1 MRECEA
7 RYVLDM
13 ESQASRDSYLASTLR
28 RRGEEG
34 QKDLKQRILLVEA
47 YRVINLSSLE
57 ERRSY
62 MQWVQRIRGDLAH
75 TELKL
80 MVLRLWESKR

>member
-13 ESQASRDSYLASTLR
+13 ESQASRDKYLASTLR

-47 YRVINLSSLE
+47 YRVVSMPSLD

-62 MQWVQRIRGDLAH
+62 LQWVQRVRGDLAH

-80 MVLRLWESKR
+80 MIVRLWESRR